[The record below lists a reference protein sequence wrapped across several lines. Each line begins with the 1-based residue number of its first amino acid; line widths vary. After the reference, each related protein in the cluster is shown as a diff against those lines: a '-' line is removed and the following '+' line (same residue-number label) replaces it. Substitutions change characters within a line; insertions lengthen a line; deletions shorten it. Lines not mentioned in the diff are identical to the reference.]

1 MLILQG
7 MGEFRA
13 SLISSA
19 TAYHPEPERERQGER
34 SERERG
40 WGWERKWENWGKGSG
55 RLETGRRRGENH
67 QSINTQMRTASH
79 PKRNSGTIKKNP
91 QRSRRGAEH
100 EVMKW
105 MISHCHLGPSPVL
118 LLLPVSLT
126 NFLLLSFLH
135 TACSHFSFPSLS
147 FA

>member
-91 QRSRRGAEH
+91 QRSD
-100 EVMKW
+100 EVDDQSLSPW
-105 MISHCHLGPSPVL
+105 TSSASPSPVL